1 MAAIMIE
8 LPGKEPVALKELVLD
23 FTGTLSKDGDLLP
36 GVSEKLIELARYVRI
51 TVLTADTFKKA
62 IESLHGL
69 PVEVRI
75 VSTGAEKER
84 YVRESGPG
92 QVIAIGNGRN
102 DAGMIHAAAIGIAV
116 IGPEGVAGDLL
127 RSADVVV
134 GDINQALDLLLYPLR
149 IKATLRE

>member
-23 FTGTLSKDGDLLP
+23 FTGTLSQDGDLLP
-36 GVSEKLIELARYVRI
+36 GVSEKLIKLAKHVRI
-51 TVLTADTFKKA
+51 TILTADTFGKA
-62 IESLHGL
+62 FESLHGL

-84 YVRESGPG
+84 YVKEAG
-92 QVIAIGNGRN
+92 QDQVVAIGNGRN
-102 DAGMIHAAAIGIAV
+102 DRGMIREAALGIAV
-116 IGPEGVAGDLL
+116 VGPDGVAGELL

-134 GDINQALDLLLYPLR
+134 GDIHQALDLLLHPLR
-149 IKATLRE
+149 LKATLRE